1 MNTLPPR
8 RVVARRSHIRLRG
21 GDLAFL
27 VIIYALLALFFAVT
41 LYPMLFVLS
50 ASVSD
55 PKAVAAGR
63 MVLLPVGITTEG
75 YKFIFQYKD
84 LWTGYA
90 NTLFYTVAGTMLS
103 LAVTLPCA
111 YALSRPDLV
120 GRGGIMALFLFTMYF
135 SGGLIP
141 IYLNM
146 QSLGLINTRAVL
158 LVSGMLSVFNLIVS
172 RTFFA
177 NSIPWE
183 LHEAA
188 RIDGCGD
195 FMTFLRIVLPLSKPI
210 IVVMCLYYGVAQW
223 NQYFAAM
230 IYLRDRE
237 LFPLQLFLREI
248 LIQSKFLTTSLAS
261 STDAAEVAALLKQQD
276 VANLL
281 KYGVIVVS
289 TVPMLVV
296 YPWLQQYFAK
306 GVMIGSVK
314 G

>member
-1 MNTLPPR
+1 MNAIFTR
-8 RVVARRSHIRLRG
+8 QRASRRSRMRLRG
-21 GDLAFL
+21 GDLGFL
-27 VIIYALLALFFAVT
+27 AVIYTLLALFFIVT

-55 PKAVAAGR
+55 PRIVASGK
-63 MVLLPVGITTEG
+63 MLLWPVGFTPEG
-75 YKFIFQYKD
+75 YRFIFRYAD
-84 LWTGYA
+84 LWIGYA
-90 NTLFYTVAGTMLS
+90 NTAFYTVAGTALS

-111 YALSRPDLV
+111 YALSRRDLA
-120 GRGGIMALFLFTMYF
+120 GRNALMALFLFTMYF

-141 IYLNM
+141 VYLNM
-146 QSLGLINTRAVL
+146 QSLNLINTRAAL
-158 LVSGMLSVFNLIVS
+158 LVTGMLSVYNMIVS
-172 RTFFA
+172 RTFFSA
-177 NSIPWE
+177 SIPLE

-195 FMTFLRIVLPLSKPI
+195 FMAFLRIVLPLSKPI
-210 IVVMCLYYGVAQW
+210 VVVLCLYYGVAQW

-230 IYLRDRE
+230 IYLRDRH

-248 LIQSKFLTTSLAS
+248 LIQSRFLTTSLTSGA
-261 STDAAEVAALLKQQD
+261 DAEEIAALLRQQD
-276 VANLL
+276 TANLL

-289 TVPMLVV
+289 TVPMLAI